1 MVADIDLR
9 RARRSEINLDNNNYS
24 SDLSLGDEFAIT
36 ELFDDFVLAEYID
49 VQDGFIKDENSD
61 LVYTKSSKEVW
72 RKARIIMVGPA
83 VKFCKVGDLVVFPD
97 DKGLKTGFVKYKD
110 PLTKENK
117 ETKYGFFTND
127 YKLFAKIQ
135 KV

>member
-1 MVADIDLR
+1 MAADIDLR

-72 RKARIIMVGPA
+72 RKAKIIMVGPSSR
-83 VKFCKVGDLVVFPD
+83 FCKVGDLVVFPD

-110 PLTKENK
+110 PLTQETK

-127 YKLFAKIQ
+127 YKLFAKIE
-135 KV
+135 KA